1 MPTFEELREK
11 LQSDKWSE
19 RRDAVQALARMTDRR
34 DEVVPLL
41 KERLRL
47 DDDDDVISACIDFL
61 F

>member
-11 LQSDKWSE
+11 LQSDNWSE
-19 RRDAVQALARMTDRR
+19 RRDAVRALARMADRR
-34 DEVVPLL
+34 GEVVPLL
-41 KERLRL
+41 KERLRV